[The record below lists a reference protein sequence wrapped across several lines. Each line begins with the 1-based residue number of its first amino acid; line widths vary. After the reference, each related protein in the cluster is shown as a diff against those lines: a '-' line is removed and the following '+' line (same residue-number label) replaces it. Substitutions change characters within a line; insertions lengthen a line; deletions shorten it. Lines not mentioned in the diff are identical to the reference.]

1 MQAYELLLAFGRAL
15 LKIFISVVIG
25 VGVGMGTMGYFWMQ
39 RPDSWVTAPYG
50 RQEPPLGEIFFGVGA
65 GLLAAALLMLVQ
77 FYGPWAYRNHVIAPT
92 RYPDA
97 RGPLHDAG

>member
-1 MQAYELLLAFGRAL
+1 MQAYEMLMAFGRAV

-39 RPDSWVTAPYG
+39 RPTMPWDMRHEP
-50 RQEPPLGEIFFGVGA
+50 PPLGEIFFGIGV

-77 FYGPWAYRNHVIAPT
+77 FYGPWAYRNHIAAPT

-97 RGPLHDAG
+97 PPPLHDAG